1 MIKQL
6 KYLDGLGHLCDE
18 AMKIHQEK
26 WSTFDIHE
34 LNFTIEFDDIT
45 GIQQRIVSVSA
56 DVSSELSELLKIG

>member
-1 MIKQL
+1 MKKEL

-45 GIQQRIVSVSA
+45 GIQKKIVSVSA
-56 DVSSELSELLKIG
+56 DGPKLLSKLLGI

>member
-1 MIKQL
+1 MKKEL

-56 DVSSELSELLKIG
+56 DGPKLLSKLIGI